1 MTDYASFAT
10 DGLRVEAGGG
20 VLRLTLDRPDKRNA
34 VSDEMVLGLIAA
46 VEAAGTDEDI
56 RVIDLRAAGKS
67 FCGGADIVARNEP
80 DGRRPR
86 VGSIQRRVPIL
97 AHRII
102 PLLLQV
108 QVPVV
113 CAVRGWAAGF
123 GCQLA
128 LAADFTLATPDAQLW
143 EPFTK
148 RGFTPDSGA
157 SWLLPRIAS
166 VAVARRMLILGEP
179 LTGTEALAAGMV
191 HSIHESDELD
201 AACDALVQELA
212 AGPTV
217 AIGIT
222 KHLLL
227 MGASASLADQLHNE
241 AVGLELSSRSDDFKE
256 GMSAFV
262 QKRPP
267 EFTGR

>member
-1 MTDYASFAT
+1 VIDYRSFAT
-10 DGLRVEAGGG
+10 DGLQVFAEGG
-20 VLRLTLDRPDKRNA
+20 VLSVTLDRPDKRNA
-34 VSDEMVLGLIAA
+34 VSDDMVRGLISA

-56 RVIDLRAAGKS
+56 RAIDLRAVGDN

-86 VGSIQRRVPIL
+86 VGSIQRRVPNL

-102 PLLLQV
+102 PMLLQV

-128 LAADFTLATPDAQLW
+128 LAADFTLATPDSRFW
-143 EPFTK
+143 EPFAT

-157 SWLLPRIAS
+157 TWLLPRIAS
-166 VAVARRMLILGEP
+166 VAIARRMLMLGQP
-179 LTGTEALAAGMV
+179 LSGLEAAAAGMV
-191 HSIHESDELD
+191 HGVHESEELER
-201 AACDALVQELA
+201 ACDALVAELA
-212 AGPTV
+212 SGPTV
-217 AIGIT
+217 ALGIT
-222 KHLLL
+222 KQLLL
-227 MGASASLADQLHNE
+227 TGASGSLADQLHHE
-241 AVGLELSSRSDDFKE
+241 ALGLEISSRSDDFKE
-256 GMSAFV
+256 GMTAFA

-267 EFTGR
+267 EFRGR